1 MAAPGILSVGA
12 QAEPTLP
19 PRDADQIIAEVLS
32 ADPVP
37 FSGEVSQ
44 TNDLGLPSLPSEAG
58 VDFTN
63 PDALW
68 SLASGTNTWRLWYDG
83 DHSYRVALIR
93 GQSESDLIS
102 NGSVVWAWSSQSQ
115 TAIRT
120 ELDPTD
126 RPDQRPIPVESPQE
140 AAREVLREL
149 EQYST
154 VTTDENIRVAGRS
167 AYELVVTPADPQ
179 TRVAEVR
186 MAVDAETALPLRLE
200 VVSTVTGEPAV
211 EIAFNRIDYA
221 RPNASVFEFT
231 PPPGAEVIE
240 RAAPQR
246 PQLPEDAATGEAT
259 PGDEVVPADPDA
271 PVTTGEGWSQVTVV
285 PPHAPASDAETP
297 AAAAGNP
304 LAGLLPRVSGEWGSG
319 SVLDGTLVSV
329 VFADDGR
336 IAFGAVEPEALYE
349 ALTR

>member
-1 MAAPGILSVGA
+1 MAAPGLLSVGA

-19 PRDADQIIAEVLS
+19 PRDADEIIAEVLS

-37 FSGEVSQ
+37 FSGELSQ
-44 TNDLGLPSLPSEAG
+44 TMDLGLPSLPSDAG

-83 DHSYRVALIR
+83 DHSYRAAIIR

-115 TAIRT
+115 TAVRT
-120 ELDPTD
+120 ELAPTATTD
-126 RPDQRPIPVESPQE
+126 ELPVPLESPQD
-140 AAREVLREL
+140 AAKELLREL
-149 EQYST
+149 EQYSA
-154 VTTDENIRVAGRS
+154 VATDANVKVAGRA
-167 AYELVVTPADPQ
+167 AYEVVVTPSDEQ
-179 TRVAEVR
+179 TRVAELR

-200 VVSTVTGEPAV
+200 VLSTVTGEPAV
-211 EIAFNRIDYA
+211 EIGFTRIDYS

-231 PPPGAEVIE
+231 PPPNAEVIE
-240 RAAPQR
+240 KTLPAEPPGLPTEHSAP
-246 PQLPEDAATGEAT
+246 EAS
-259 PGDEVVPADPDA
+259 PSDELMPAP
-271 PVTTGEGWSQVTVV
+271 TTVGEGWSQVTVI
-285 PPHAPASDAETP
+285 PAHGSPSTDQSPTAE
-297 AAAAGNP
+297 ADNP
-304 LAGLLPRVSGEWGSG
+304 LADLLPRASGEWGSG
-319 SVLDGTLVSV
+319 AVLDGTLVSF